1 MIFFSPISFGL
12 GVLGWS
18 FAEYALHRFSG
29 HAVRAKARDRK
40 PGLFDGD
47 FGSEHQAHH
56 ADTRYFT
63 PTARKI
69 RAASV
74 ALPAIAALGSLGVG
88 PRRAVS
94 FALGFGAAY
103 AFYEIVHRRTHTHAP
118 RHAYARWAR
127 RHHLHHH
134 FESPRSNHGV
144 SSPLWDLVF
153 GTHQRPGR
161 IRVPRRHAPSWLLH
175 PETGMVRDEYA
186 ADYELAGRS
195 GPAATCATGA
205 TKLAGAA

>member
-1 MIFFSPISFGL
+1 MTSLFSFGL
-12 GVLGWS
+12 GALGWS

-29 HAVRAKARDRK
+29 HAPRARASEKK

-63 PTARKI
+63 PTRRKLKT
-69 RAASV
+69 AAV
-74 ALPAIAALGSLGVG
+74 ALPALALVTG
-88 PRRAVS
+88 PS

-103 AFYEIVHRRTHTHAP
+103 TLYEIVHRRTHTHAP

-127 RHHLHHH
+127 KHHLHHH

-144 SSPLWDLVF
+144 TSPLWDLVF
-153 GTHQRPGR
+153 GTHQRPDR
-161 IRVPRRHAPSWLLH
+161 IRVPRRHAPSWLLD
-175 PETGMVRDEYA
+175 PETGEVRSEHARDYRMASARRAESA
-186 ADYELAGRS
+186 AQR
-195 GPAATCATGA
+195 AAMP
-205 TKLAGAA
+205 